1 MVLSGTYLITQVGLN
16 DAGVNLDLSIEDAG
30 KVANGPTGA
39 GNAKEGPVEYFD
51 LSLIGNREPP
61 YEVGR
66 GGRDHIILNLLRG
79 RRVSKEELVCE
90 IGHLL
95 DDLFE
100 GDIFLAGR
108 EIADA
113 QAVIDRGLDL
123 SPECRVQRT
132 LTGLHPT
139 PAEGARE

>member
-16 DAGVNLDLSIEDAG
+16 DAGVNLDLSIKDAG
-30 KVANGPTGA
+30 KVTHGPTGA
-39 GNAKEGPVEYFD
+39 RNAKEGPVEYFD
-51 LSLIGNREPP
+51 LSFGNRELPCG
-61 YEVGR
+61 VGR

-79 RRVSKEELVCE
+79 RRVSEEELVRE

-100 GDIFLAGR
+100 GGIFLAGR
-108 EIADA
+108 EIADT

-139 PAEGARE
+139 PTEGARE